1 MRIRIQERR
10 QQRDRGLNTISTWTR
25 GTLSGAL
32 LLTGGLGA
40 AFAWT
45 APGHTAK
52 APAPQAVSGERAGTT
67 APPTPSARH
76 TTSGNHHAPTTRA
89 TVIRPPVRLPRPT
102 TQPPVTTS
110 GGS

>member
-1 MRIRIQERR
+1 MRIRIHERR
-10 QQRDRGLNTISTWTR
+10 QQRDRGLNTIRTWTR
-25 GTLSGAL
+25 SALSGGL

-45 APGHTAK
+45 VPGHTAK
-52 APAPQAVSGERAGTT
+52 APAPQAVSGEGADAT
-67 APPTPSARH
+67 ALPTPSTRH
-76 TTSGNHHAPTTRA
+76 TTSRKHHAPTTRA
-89 TVIRPPVRLPRPT
+89 TVIRPPVRLPQPT